1 MTHVGG
7 ACSLHEDLCY
17 SHEFG
22 ELMHVRLQL
31 ELKWRSSVELIEEL
45 MELRL
50 VELVVISLT
59 GDYTR
64 DELGELNIF

>member
-1 MTHVGG
+1 
-7 ACSLHEDLCY
+7 
-17 SHEFG
+17 
-22 ELMHVRLQL
+22 MHGWLQL
-31 ELKWRSSVELIEEL
+31 ELKWQSSVELIEEL

-64 DELGELNIF
+64 DELGELNII